1 MGGCSCGQLD
11 MIGGLGHGSSI
22 SHLWHLN
29 FRWLRLNQPSKLR
42 STGAAGASGSPA
54 FFRPRDH
61 THVWIAGQLDSWIS
75 GYRGS
80 PTKPLTCRWTR
91 RADLRRPPVA
101 AEYWGHGAPS
111 SVAPRVTSSCRSK
124 SCSAP

>member
-1 MGGCSCGQLD
+1 

-42 STGAAGASGSPA
+42 STGAAGVSGSPA

-61 THVWIAGQLDSWIS
+61 THVWIAGQLDSWDI
-75 GYRGS
+75 GVPPLNHS
-80 PTKPLTCRWTR
+80 PVDGPGVQIFGGRRWQR
-91 RADLRRPPVA
+91 SIGAMGHRVA
-101 AEYWGHGAPS
+101 SLLA
-111 SVAPRVTSSCRSK
+111 
-124 SCSAP
+124 